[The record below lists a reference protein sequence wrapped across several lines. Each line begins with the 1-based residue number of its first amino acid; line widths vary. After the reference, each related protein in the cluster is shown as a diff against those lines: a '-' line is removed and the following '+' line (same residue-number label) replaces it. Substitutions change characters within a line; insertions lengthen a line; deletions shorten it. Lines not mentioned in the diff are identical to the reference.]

1 MINIKGIFL
10 FLKKKHLIKRLQ
22 VEQLKNEN
30 ISIKELKKTIIK
42 KLNKRNV
49 QLHSRE
55 NIWSADLADMQLI
68 SIFDN
73 GIRFLSCVIDIF
85 SKYAWVIPLKNK
97 KGITITNAFQKTL
110 DKSNCKSYEIWVDK
124 GSEF

>member
-97 KGITITNAFQKTL
+97 KGITITNAFQKNL
-110 DKSNCKSYEIWVDK
+110 R
-124 GSEF
+124 